1 MKRSIQ
7 PEVILIPRQ
16 VFFYYSRKFLRKKNE
31 NLEHAEALCAAM
43 NDDNVR
49 FMTAQSAMRL
59 SHPRGITRD
68 CNPNKDAVLRQMG
81 PRTIYPTVLA
91 AEKTGTLPAETE
103 KRQCISRPPVILI
116 ACPVI

>member
-1 MKRSIQ
+1 MKRSSQ

-16 VFFYYSRKFLRKKNE
+16 VFFYYSRKFFRKKNE
-31 NLEHAEALCAAM
+31 NIEHTEALCAAM

-59 SHPRGITRD
+59 SHPHGITRD
-68 CNPNKDAVLRQMG
+68 YDPNKDAVLRQMG
-81 PRTIYPTVLA
+81 LRKICPTVLA
-91 AEKTGTLPAETE
+91 VETTKALPAEAE